1 LEIWRFL
8 FAGDF
13 GNLDFLETG
22 FLQPSVKLSFAE
34 AWPAIAQVFGDFS
47 LGVLE
52 QIENH
57 YPAAGAEDFV
67 GGGDGL
73 FWVLSVVEGLAK
85 QGEVDGLGA
94 DRRRLNVALAELDV
108 SQGTVRKALNDMV
121 TENLLYRRQGLG
133 TFVSEHTERRAL
145 FLYFSIVGNDGSRI
159 LPESNILSCEEK
171 VPTPEEAE
179 KLQLSQ
185 GEMIVQFRRIRYFN
199 DVATIVETISL
210 PLEHFLGF
218 GTDVEPPNNLFRF
231 YQSAY
236 GVTVAKAEEHLK
248 AVSASE
254 EESKLLNVEIGAP
267 MLEIDRIA
275 KMLDG
280 RPVEWRVSHCDT
292 SNYRYV
298 TERG

>member
-1 LEIWRFL
+1 MARKSSVSTANSNKSSTKSKKAQTLYQKVDNIIRQRLIDNVWKP
-8 FAGDF
+8 GDA
-13 GNLDFLETG
+13 L
-22 FLQPSVKLSFAE
+22 PSE
-34 AWPAIAQVFGDFS
+34 MQ
-47 LGVLE
+47 
-52 QIENH
+52 
-57 YPAAGAEDFV
+57 
-67 GGGDGL
+67 
-73 FWVLSVVEGLAK
+73 LA
-85 QGEVDGLGA
+85 
-94 DRRRLNVALAELDV
+94 AELDV

>member
-1 LEIWRFL
+1 MARKSSVSAANSNKSSTKSKKAQTLYQKVDNIIRQRLIDNVWKP
-8 FAGDF
+8 GDA
-13 GNLDFLETG
+13 L
-22 FLQPSVKLSFAE
+22 PSE
-34 AWPAIAQVFGDFS
+34 MQ
-47 LGVLE
+47 
-52 QIENH
+52 
-57 YPAAGAEDFV
+57 
-67 GGGDGL
+67 
-73 FWVLSVVEGLAK
+73 LA
-85 QGEVDGLGA
+85 
-94 DRRRLNVALAELDV
+94 AELDV

-218 GTDVEPPNNLFRF
+218 STDVEPPNNLFRF

-280 RPVEWRVSHCDT
+280 QPVEWRVSHCDT